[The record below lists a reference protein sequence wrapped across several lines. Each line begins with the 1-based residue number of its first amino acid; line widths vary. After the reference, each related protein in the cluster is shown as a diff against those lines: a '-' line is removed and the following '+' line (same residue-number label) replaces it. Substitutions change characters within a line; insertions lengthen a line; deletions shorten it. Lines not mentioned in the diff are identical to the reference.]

1 MKMTDIERK
10 ALSEIL
16 VVLGVPAPDV
26 GPIVTGL
33 DVDRREWSEDVSD
46 KDMCVGRFVYFSPA
60 EGLPVSSP
68 PTHQG
73 MGASH
78 KDAPGGLDFLL
89 FLASGVP
96 QCLEIGSFG
105 IPVPKALL
113 DEPVIN
119 FQFQAERLRRSGHQG

>member
-16 VVLGVPAPDV
+16 VSLGIQASNVDR
-26 GPIVTGL
+26 IVARL
-33 DVDRREWSEDVSD
+33 DVDRREWSEDVAD
-46 KDMCVGRFVYFSPA
+46 REKCVGQFVYFSKA
-60 EGLPVSSP
+60 EKLPISAP

-73 MGASH
+73 VRASH
-78 KDAPGGLDFLL
+78 GAAPGGLDFLL

-113 DEPVIN
+113 DEPAIK
-119 FQFQAERLRRSGHQG
+119 FQFQGGD